1 MLKGED
7 SGFPAKKRMVIL
19 NSWDTFT
26 MPLLSNRPHHLINT
40 LDDIINLHRNHD
52 IISYR
57 SDVHEDSWTEACRIL
72 KWGQKAHIIICLIF
86 LQCHTPFQKP
96 EICGIWELCAM
107 QSCLYLLVLV
117 LWWGAFHVSM
127 INDHK
132 SVFEHDL
139 LM

>member
-7 SGFPAKKRMVIL
+7 SGFPAKKCMVIL
-19 NSWDTFT
+19 NSWDTVT
-26 MPLLSNRPHHLINT
+26 MPLLSNQPHHLINT

-52 IISYR
+52 IICYK
-57 SDVHEDSWTEACRIL
+57 SDVHDDSWTEACPIL
-72 KWGQKAHIIICLIF
+72 TWGQKAHIIICLIF
-86 LQCHTPFQKP
+86 LQCHTLPKARDLWDM
-96 EICGIWELCAM
+96 GIMCNAKLFIPPC
-107 QSCLYLLVLV
+107 LV

-139 LM
+139 WM